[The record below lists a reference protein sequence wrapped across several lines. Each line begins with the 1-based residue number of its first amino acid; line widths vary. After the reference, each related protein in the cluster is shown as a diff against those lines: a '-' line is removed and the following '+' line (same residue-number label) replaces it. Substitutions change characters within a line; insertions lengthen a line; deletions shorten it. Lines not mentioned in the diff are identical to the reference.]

1 MIDWGRRS
9 KYTKLYIL
17 KFSKSRKFYKM
28 ACPYASTDADQLR
41 SSGQVFLNIWIFWFG
56 TELIFWA
63 KEHFWRILCG
73 KNEDLAAF
81 WLHLTTFQFSGT
93 LCNFMLLRF
102 CGNGNQG
109 FWWFCDSWGAIVWPH
124 ESTFFLLFSFYN
136 IFGNIWDQRGP
147 LCGRLIGRYQGFW

>member
-1 MIDWGRRS
+1 
-9 KYTKLYIL
+9 
-17 KFSKSRKFYKM
+17 M

-124 ESTFFLLFSFYN
+124 ESTFFFSSFFILQHIWQYMGSAGAIVWPADWQIPRLLVELAEQQLGICVHFIHTS
-136 IFGNIWDQRGP
+136 Q
-147 LCGRLIGRYQGFW
+147 

>member
-1 MIDWGRRS
+1 
-9 KYTKLYIL
+9 
-17 KFSKSRKFYKM
+17 M

-81 WLHLTTFQFSGT
+81 WLHLTTFQFSGP
-93 LCNFMLLRF
+93 LCNFICYWDFAEMETRVF
-102 CGNGNQG
+102 GG
-109 FWWFCDSWGAIVWPH
+109 FAIH
-124 ESTFFLLFSFYN
+124 
-136 IFGNIWDQRGP
+136 GGP
-147 LCGRLIGRYQGFW
+147 LCGRMNQHFFFFFHFTTYLAIFGISGGHCVAGWLADTKAFGRISRTTTRYLCTFHTHKSITIC